1 MGKRSAPKP
10 ALLAEKLL
18 AIRTTLGVS
27 QNALI
32 RLMGFDDY
40 LTQSEISA
48 FERGIRIPPLPVLL
62 RYARVANLYV
72 DALIDD
78 EIRLPAITK
87 RRSQLK
93 TSPQASRKS

>member
-10 ALLAEKLL
+10 ALLARKLL
-18 AIRTTLGVS
+18 AIRTTFGIS
-27 QNALI
+27 QNGMI
-32 RLMGFDDY
+32 RLMGFEDY

-78 EIRLPAITK
+78 EIRLPAISR

-93 TSPQASRKS
+93 TSLQALRKS